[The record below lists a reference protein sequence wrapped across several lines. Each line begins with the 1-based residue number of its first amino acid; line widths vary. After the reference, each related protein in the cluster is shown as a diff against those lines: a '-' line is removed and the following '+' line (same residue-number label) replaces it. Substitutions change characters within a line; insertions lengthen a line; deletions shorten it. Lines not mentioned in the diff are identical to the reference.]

1 MRSLFFPIPKQEA
14 SGALFNDGSLSVSLL
29 ADLALASQPE
39 VDSAV
44 SGQPPQCSLGPRTQS
59 LAPRNSINSPALH
72 FSRQACQK
80 NPIFFRTA
88 EYAQLLYIYI
98 LQY

>member
-39 VDSAV
+39 VGSAV

-59 LAPRNSINSPALH
+59 LAVMCVSH
-72 FSRQACQK
+72 YRQALTCSFRD
-80 NPIFFRTA
+80 FFFFPFPFPKA
-88 EYAQLLYIYI
+88 NIVFLVFFP
-98 LQY
+98 

>member
-39 VDSAV
+39 VGSAV
-44 SGQPPQCSLGPRTQS
+44 SGFFKAAAIAANKFLVCLLLQPLQPVHCLCSWL
-59 LAPRNSINSPALH
+59 I
-72 FSRQACQK
+72 
-80 NPIFFRTA
+80 
-88 EYAQLLYIYI
+88 
-98 LQY
+98 